1 MNDKEPMDEKGA
13 YRRAERL
20 VSQKIGFL
28 RHLLIYVI
36 VNILLVAINMV
47 ISSGFYWFLLVLGIW
62 GIVLLSH
69 FVGVFILKGDKFER
83 WRMREIEKEME
94 KLRKLD

>member
-1 MNDKEPMDEKGA
+1 MDEKEA
-13 YRRAERL
+13 YRRAEKL
-20 VSQKIGFL
+20 VTQKIGFL
-28 RHLLIYVI
+28 RHLMIYVV
-36 VNILLVAINMV
+36 VNILLLAINMV

-69 FVGVFILKGDKFER
+69 FIGIFILKGDRFER
-83 WRMREIEKEME
+83 WRMREIEKEAE